1 MVTLAAVLAAL
12 LGLATLTTPVA
23 ARYLPTK
30 RGGADGDRLDR
41 LAHLIKELL
50 AESDAAPLDHTA
62 YDQRVFYKREAP
74 YPAAELQ
81 AEAAAQAAQAAQRV
95 APLQGPSPADG
106 GLGRLASAVEQRN

>member
-1 MVTLAAVLAAL
+1 MQ
-12 LGLATLTTPVA
+12 
-23 ARYLPTK
+23 
-30 RGGADGDRLDR
+30 
-41 LAHLIKELL
+41 LL

-81 AEAAAQAAQAAQRV
+81 AEAAAQAAQRV